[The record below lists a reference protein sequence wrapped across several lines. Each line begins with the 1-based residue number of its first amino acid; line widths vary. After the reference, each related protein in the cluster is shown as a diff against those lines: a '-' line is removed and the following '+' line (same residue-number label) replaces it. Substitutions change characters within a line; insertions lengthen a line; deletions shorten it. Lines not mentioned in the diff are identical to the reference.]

1 MRYSEDG
8 VAMNEISYRK
18 PSETK
23 QIVVIGA
30 GNMGEGIVQ
39 SFAQAGKRVKVL
51 ARRRETLDKCLQQV
65 DTNLKLFAEFQLLEE
80 APEVIKSR
88 ITYIPMAELSEAIR
102 GCQFIV
108 ETIPEVLA
116 DKKELFGRLDS
127 CDPDVILAS
136 NTSSITIT
144 TLTDGMKTAYRVVGT
159 HYFNPAHIMPLVE
172 IHRGKY
178 TSDKAV
184 EMTRDLMLQVGKK
197 PILVQ
202 KEIPG
207 FIVNRIQGAIF
218 REISY
223 LLDEGIATPEDIDMA
238 AKAMYGFRLS
248 CIGPME
254 ADDMIGL
261 DTSARVSAN
270 LFKTLSN
277 RTEPSATLLD
287 KVNRGEL
294 GIKTG
299 RGWYNYSGKTRAQVL
314 GEINR
319 RLLKQLVLF
328 KGPK

>member
-1 MRYSEDG
+1 
-8 VAMNEISYRK
+8 MNRISYRK
-18 PSETK
+18 ASEMK

-39 SFAQAGKRVKVL
+39 GFAQAGKDVRVL
-51 ARRRETLDKCLQQV
+51 ARRRETLDKCRQQI
-65 DTNLKLFAEFQLLEE
+65 DTNLKLFAEFRLLEE
-80 APEVIKSR
+80 TPEVIGSR
-88 ITYIPMAELSEAIR
+88 ITYIPMSELPEALR
-102 GCQFIV
+102 GCHYVV
-108 ETIPEVLA
+108 ETIPEVLT
-116 DKKELFGRLDS
+116 DKKELFGKLDA

-136 NTSSITIT
+136 NTSSITIA
-144 TLTDGMKTAYRVVGT
+144 TLTEDMKTASRVVGT
-159 HYFNPAHIMPLVE
+159 HYFNPAHIMALVE
-172 IHRGKY
+172 IHRGKH
-178 TSDKAV
+178 TADAV
-184 EMTRDLMLQVGKK
+184 VQTTRDLMLQVGKK
-197 PILVQ
+197 PILVK

-207 FIVNRIQGAIF
+207 FIVNRIQGAMF

-223 LLDEGIATPEDIDMA
+223 LLDEGIASPEDMDTA

-270 LFKTLSN
+270 LFKVLSN
-277 RTEPSATLLD
+277 RTEPSATLLE

-299 RGWYNYSGKTRAQVL
+299 SGWYDYGGKTRAQVL
-314 GEINR
+314 DEINR

-328 KGPK
+328 RAANK

>member
-1 MRYSEDG
+1 
-8 VAMNEISYRK
+8 MNEISYRK
-18 PSETK
+18 PSEIK
-23 QIVVIGA
+23 QIVVVGA

-51 ARRRETLDKCLQQV
+51 ARKKETLDKCLQQI
-65 DTNLKLFAEFQLLEE
+65 DKNLKLFAEFRLLEE
-80 APEVIKSR
+80 SPEVIKSR
-88 ITYIPMAELSEAIR
+88 IAYMPMAELSVAIR
-102 GCQFIV
+102 GCHFVV

-116 DKKELFGRLDS
+116 DKKEIFGKLDG

-178 TSDKAV
+178 TSEKVV
-184 EMTRDLMLQVGKK
+184 ETTSDLMLQVGKK
-197 PILVQ
+197 PILVK

-270 LFKTLSN
+270 IFKTLSN
-277 RTEPSATLLD
+277 RAEPSATLLD
-287 KVNRGEL
+287 KVKRGEL

-299 RGWYNYSGKTRAQVL
+299 SGWYNYRGKTRTQIL
-314 GEINR
+314 DEINR
-319 RLLKQLVLF
+319 RLLRQLVLF
-328 KGPK
+328 KAARN

>member
-1 MRYSEDG
+1 
-8 VAMNEISYRK
+8 MNEISYRK
-18 PSETK
+18 PSEIK

-39 SFAQAGKRVKVL
+39 SFAQAGKSVKVL
-51 ARRRETLDKCLQQV
+51 SRKTETLDRCLQQI

-88 ITYIPMAELSEAIR
+88 ITYIPMAELSEAVR
-102 GCQFIV
+102 GCHFIV

-116 DKKELFGRLDS
+116 NKKELFRKLDG
-127 CDPDVILAS
+127 CDMDVILAS

-144 TLTDGMKTAYRVVGT
+144 ALTEDMKTAYRVVGT

-178 TSDKAV
+178 TSDEV
-184 EMTRDLMLQVGKK
+184 VQTTRDLMLQLGKK
-197 PILVQ
+197 PILVK
-202 KEIPG
+202 KEIRG

-218 REISY
+218 REIYY
-223 LLDEGIATPEDIDMA
+223 LLDEGIAIPEDIDMA

-270 LFKTLSN
+270 LFRTLSN

-294 GIKTG
+294 GIKTES
-299 RGWYNYSGKTRAQVL
+299 GWYNYRGKTRTQVL
-314 GEINR
+314 DEINR
-319 RLLKQLVLF
+319 RLLRQLVLF
-328 KGPK
+328 RALNK

>member
-1 MRYSEDG
+1 
-8 VAMNEISYRK
+8 MNEIGYRK
-18 PSETK
+18 ASEIK

-39 SFAQAGKRVKVL
+39 NFAQAGKNVKVL
-51 ARRRETLDKCLQQV
+51 SRRRETLDKCLQQI

-102 GCQFIV
+102 GCHFIV

-116 DKKELFGRLDS
+116 NKKELFGKLDG

-144 TLTDGMKTAYRVVGT
+144 TLTEDMKTAYRVVGT

-172 IHRGKY
+172 IHGGKC
-178 TSDKAV
+178 TSDKVV
-184 EMTRDLMLQVGKK
+184 ETTRDLMLQVGKK
-197 PILVQ
+197 PILI
-202 KEIPG
+202 KREIPG

-218 REISY
+218 REIGY
-223 LLDEGIATPEDIDMA
+223 LLDEGIATPEDMDMA

-270 LFKTLSN
+270 LFKTLTN
-277 RTEPSATLLD
+277 RTEPSSTLLE
-287 KVNRGEL
+287 KVNKGEL

-299 RGWYNYSGKTRAQVL
+299 NGWYDYQGKTRTQVL
-314 GEINR
+314 DEINR

-328 KGPK
+328 KA

>member
-1 MRYSEDG
+1 
-8 VAMNEISYRK
+8 MNETNYRK
-18 PSETK
+18 PIGMK

-30 GNMGEGIVQ
+30 GNMGEGIAQ
-39 SFAQAGKRVKVL
+39 SFAQAGKSVKVL
-51 ARRRETLDKCLQQV
+51 ARKKETLDRCRQQIG
-65 DTNLKLFAEFQLLEE
+65 TNLKLFAEFQLLEE

-88 ITYIPMAELSEAIR
+88 ITYITMAELSEAIR
-102 GCQFIV
+102 GCHFIV

-116 DKKELFGRLDS
+116 DKKELFGKLDG

-136 NTSSITIT
+136 NTGSMTIT
-144 TLTDGMKTAYRVVGT
+144 TLTEDMKTAYRVVGT

-172 IHRGKY
+172 IHWGKH
-178 TSDKAV
+178 TSDKV
-184 EMTRDLMLQVGKK
+184 VQTTRDLMLQIGKK
-197 PILVQ
+197 PILVK

-218 REISY
+218 REVSY

-287 KVNRGEL
+287 RVNKGEL

-299 RGWYNYSGKTRAQVL
+299 KGWYDYGGKTRAQVL
-314 GEINR
+314 DMINK
-319 RLLKQLVLF
+319 RLLNQLVLF
-328 KGPK
+328 KARNR

>member
-1 MRYSEDG
+1 
-8 VAMNEISYRK
+8 MNEISYRK
-18 PSETK
+18 PSEIN

-39 SFAQAGKRVKVL
+39 SFAQAGRSVKVL
-51 ARRRETLDKCLQQV
+51 ARRRETLDKCRHQI
-65 DTNLKLFAEFQLLEE
+65 DANLKLFAEFQLLEE

-88 ITYIPMAELSEAIR
+88 ITYIPMAELAGAIR
-102 GCQFIV
+102 GCHFVV

-116 DKKELFGRLDS
+116 DKKEVFRKLDD

-136 NTSSITIT
+136 NTGSITIT
-144 TLTDGMKTAYRVVGT
+144 TLAGDMKTAYRVVGT

-172 IHRGKY
+172 IHSGKY
-178 TSDKAV
+178 TSGDVV
-184 EMTRDLMLQVGKK
+184 EATKDLMLQVGKK
-197 PILVQ
+197 PILVK

-223 LLDEGIATPEDIDMA
+223 LLDEGVATPEDIDMA

-277 RTEPSATLLD
+277 RTEPSTTLLD
-287 KVNRGEL
+287 KVNRNEL

-299 RGWYNYSGKTRAQVL
+299 SGWYNYGGKTRTQVL
-314 GEINR
+314 DEINR
-319 RLLKQLVLF
+319 RLLRQLVLF
-328 KGPK
+328 KARNE

>member
-1 MRYSEDG
+1 
-8 VAMNEISYRK
+8 MNEISYRK
-18 PSETK
+18 PSEIK

-39 SFAQAGKRVKVL
+39 SFAQAGKSVKVL
-51 ARRRETLDKCLQQV
+51 SRKRETLDKCLQQI

-102 GCQFIV
+102 GCHFVV

-116 DKKELFGRLDS
+116 DKKELFGKLDG

-144 TLTDGMKTAYRVVGT
+144 TLTDDMKTAYRVVGT
-159 HYFNPAHIMPLVE
+159 HYFNPAHIVPLVE

-178 TSDKAV
+178 TSDKV
-184 EMTRDLMLQVGKK
+184 VQTTRDLMLQVGKK
-197 PILVQ
+197 PILVK

-299 RGWYNYSGKTRAQVL
+299 SGWYDYRGKTRTQVL
-314 GEINR
+314 DEINR

-328 KGPK
+328 KALNN